1 MAFEKPK
8 PRLCSASSGF
18 IAPPSAM
25 KVAGYRVWFGAIL
38 FLEFSLLTKAE
49 TLLRAY
55 KSRGVAKLNFLK
67 HKWVSFGTHVIIDAA
82 VLWFLN
88 AFPGFPEAG
97 LARAKKRG
105 KRRDRPRLVGCA
117 SRSTCRC

>member
-1 MAFEKPK
+1 
-8 PRLCSASSGF
+8 
-18 IAPPSAM
+18 M

-88 AFPGFPEAG
+88 AFPGVPNTG
-97 LARAKKRG
+97 LARQSEKDAKRE
-105 KRRDRPRLVGCA
+105 RRRRATSRVGSASNAARTSRRLLVPQHVP
-117 SRSTCRC
+117 